1 METSRGLFKKKKHTK
16 KQLIEQLVFKGM
28 MSKHTILSVKGQLER
43 NRLQT
48 AISAILR
55 VFSVDNITA
64 QKLDGNLM
72 TAKMLHIKH

>member
-1 METSRGLFKKKKHTK
+1 METSRGQFLKKKHTK